1 MTRTATASTPVSRAD
16 AGSNWPGLDAL
27 LRVASRQVGGAPPR
41 EIVHPD
47 GNWNHVAEVRFGRGR
62 TLMLKRARDYPETA
76 AERFENARN
85 AATFLRERAGV
96 TAPEHLAFPLLDGEV
111 PVESYWRV
119 PLPVLKELWPAL
131 SEPARER
138 ALRSW
143 GELLARIH
151 AVPAHGSGVPLLAGG
166 NVRGDLEGRLL
177 PAIRGVWAAAA
188 GATERLAQAAP
199 AAQARAARRTAVLVH
214 GDMHMGNVFCT
225 EDGEEVLC
233 VGLLDLEEAFSA
245 PAEADW
251 AIMELMHGPLF
262 GMPLPDGWLETAR
275 AGYGRELDPALLAF
289 FRAYRLLNLGVN
301 AAATGLDAHASQVAA
316 AVGDEVQR
324 LEALLG

>member
-1 MTRTATASTPVSRAD
+1 MTRTAAGPQDPVGAPD
-16 AGSNWPGLDAL
+16 WPGLDAL
-27 LRVASRQVGGAPPR
+27 LRAASRQVGGAPPR
-41 EIVHPD
+41 EIVHPA
-47 GNWNHVAEVRFGRGR
+47 GNWNYVAEVRFGRGR
-62 TLMLKRARDYPETA
+62 TLMLKRPRDYPETA

-119 PLPVLKELWPAL
+119 PLPVLKELWPTL
-131 SEPARER
+131 SEPVREK

-151 AVPAHGSGVPLLAGG
+151 AVPVEGSGVPLLADG
-166 NVRGDLEGRLL
+166 NVRGDVEGRLL
-177 PAIRGVWAAAA
+177 PAIRGVWPAAAEP
-188 GATERLAQAAP
+188 TERLARAAP
-199 AAQARAARRTAVLVH
+199 AAQARAARRPAVLVH

-225 EDGEEVLC
+225 EDGEEVEC
-233 VGLLDLEEAFSA
+233 VGLLDLEEAFAASE
-245 PAEADW
+245 EADW

-262 GMPLPDGWLETAR
+262 GAPLPEGWLETAR
-275 AGYGRELDPALLAF
+275 SGYDRELDPALLAF

-301 AAATGLDAHASQVAA
+301 AAATGLHGHAWQVAE
-316 AVGDEVQR
+316 AVSAEVER
-324 LEALLG
+324 LEALLP